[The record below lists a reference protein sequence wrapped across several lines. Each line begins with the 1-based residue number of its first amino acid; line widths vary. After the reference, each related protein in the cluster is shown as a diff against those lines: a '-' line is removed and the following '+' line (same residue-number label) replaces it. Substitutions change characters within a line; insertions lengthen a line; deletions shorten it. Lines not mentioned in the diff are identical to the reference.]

1 MRQIRCDQGTNF
13 VGAKRELDDQLL
25 QMDHSEGE
33 VVLKGYMSLN
43 WNFHR
48 GGGSNQKD
56 PLWGEYG
63 YFLKKKNHFNFRN
76 NLVPHNIQS
85 T

>member
-25 QMDHSEGE
+25 KMDHSEGE

-43 WNFHR
+43 WNVWFQKISIPLPRKVFGLHPPTPSEFPFQ
-48 GGGSNQKD
+48 GG
-56 PLWGEYG
+56 L
-63 YFLKKKNHFNFRN
+63 
-76 NLVPHNIQS
+76 
-85 T
+85 